1 MLGRGK
7 GRSRGTRVR
16 FATEGR
22 RRLVTVEGRD
32 LAEVERQRLRR
43 LLQPLPIR
51 NGTIVVHHDWT
62 GRRRLSFTADI
73 PEPLRQ
79 VIRNILGNLSAL
91 RTS

>member
-7 GRSRGTRVR
+7 GRTRGMRVR
-16 FATEGR
+16 FAMEGPR
-22 RRLVTVEGRD
+22 RVVTVEGRE
-32 LAEVERQRLRR
+32 LPEVERQRLRR

-51 NGTIVVHHDWT
+51 SGTIVVHRDWT

-73 PEPLRQ
+73 PEPVRQ
-79 VIRNILGNLSAL
+79 VVRNIVGNLSAL